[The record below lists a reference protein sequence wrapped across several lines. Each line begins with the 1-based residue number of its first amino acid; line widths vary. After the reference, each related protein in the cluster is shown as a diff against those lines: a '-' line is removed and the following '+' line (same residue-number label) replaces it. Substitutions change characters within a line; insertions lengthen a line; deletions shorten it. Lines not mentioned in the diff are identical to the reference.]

1 MNIGHCNGLD
11 RAKIRAINR
20 AIFAHAV
27 RL

>member
-1 MNIGHCNGLD
+1 MHGLG

-20 AIFAHAV
+20 AIFAHAG